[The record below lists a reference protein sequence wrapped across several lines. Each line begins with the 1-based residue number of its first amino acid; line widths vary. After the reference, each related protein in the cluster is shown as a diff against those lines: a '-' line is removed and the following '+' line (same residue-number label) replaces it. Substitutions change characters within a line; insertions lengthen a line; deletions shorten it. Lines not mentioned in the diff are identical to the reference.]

1 MDTIL
6 KLNLDI
12 MVSNIKKTYNI
23 PKSKLIKLSKNI
35 DYISKF
41 KPECYTY
48 TGPIYIDENKN
59 NYLLMSSIAN
69 NVNYALLIK

>member
-1 MDTIL
+1 MDKIL
-6 KLNLDI
+6 KYNLDI
-12 MVSNIKKTYNI
+12 IVSNIKKKYNI

-35 DYISKF
+35 DYTTNF
-41 KPECYTY
+41 KPESYTY

-59 NYLLMSSIAN
+59 KYLLMSYIAN